1 MTAPVS
7 SADVAIIG
15 GGIHG
20 CSAALHLRQRGAS
33 VVLFEAG
40 LCGAQASGVNFGGVR
55 QHGRDPDEIPLA
67 IRSRAL
73 WSRLRDLLG
82 HDGEFV
88 VSGHLRVATGEAQVA
103 ELEAWSRLA
112 RGHGLT
118 PELIGR
124 NAVRARYPWLSE
136 RAVGASLLAE
146 DGQANPRLVS
156 PLFARAARRAGAA
169 INENAK
175 VTGVARDGAGFAIET
190 WNGLTCRARILV
202 NAAGAW
208 GAEIASRLGEKFPLE
223 ARGPT
228 MSVTEPLAPFIFPN
242 LGVMDGIYLRQVARG
257 NVVFGGGHSAPDL
270 ERRRVRPAPE
280 HMARCAFELQR
291 LVGGAQRATAGGAMP
306 REQVAYQRAAG
317 VVERGERFVK
327 QPQRSAAEPEAR
339 ECSAPLLTGGQV
351 LARRER
357 ITGESDA
364 VEQLHE
370 FVRRNIDAFDRRR
383 PAQVL

>member
-1 MTAPVS
+1 MAQTV
-7 SADVAIIG
+7 DVAVIG

-20 CSAALHLRQRGAS
+20 CSAALHLRQRGAM
-33 VVLFEAG
+33 VALFEAG

-55 QHGRDPDEIPLA
+55 QHGRDAAEIPLA
-67 IRSRAL
+67 MRSRAI
-73 WSRLRDLLG
+73 WGRIKEILG

-88 VSGHLRVATGEAQVA
+88 ASGHLRVATSDAHLA

-112 RGHGLT
+112 REHGLL

-124 NAVRARYPWLSE
+124 NAVRDRYPWLAE
-136 RAVGASLLAE
+136 RALGASLLAE

-190 WNGLTCRARILV
+190 WNGFTCRARILV

-280 HMARCAFELQR
+280 HMARAGRIMLDTIPSLR
-291 LVGGAQRATAGGAMP
+291 GAAIIRSWSGIEGYTP
-306 REQVAYQRAAG
+306 DDKPVLG
-317 VVERGERFVK
+317 V
-327 QPQRSAAEPEAR
+327 SAAVPGLVHCFGFSGHGFQLGPGAGAVVAEQALDGKTPTDIGGLSPAR
-339 ECSAPLLTGGQV
+339 FAATPRPSPPSASSG
-351 LARRER
+351 
-357 ITGESDA
+357 
-364 VEQLHE
+364 
-370 FVRRNIDAFDRRR
+370 
-383 PAQVL
+383 